1 MRTLNIVVLYL
12 ILYNSKINIL
22 FYIQKNN
29 DIIYYMILDKI
40 NYIKMN
46 LRKYIENILIKI
58 GIPEES
64 FKYFFQY
71 YYSWI
76 LIPLLPILYY
86 NYPLIR
92 PAITVY
98 MFIVAILGTIL
109 TLLIPEKIPNLM
121 FLIIRII
128 FIFFHLIV
136 LVPIFMKSSYIKTKK
151 NKNENKNEN
160 ESTNEKKVTFSNKNK
175 YFYYTTEFNKLLQI
189 NYYNFALFLLGIY
202 LITSFPSWPYF
213 WVTRKLVLILFVL
226 IVVSLWLIGEFINL
240 NNYVPY

>member
-1 MRTLNIVVLYL
+1 
-12 ILYNSKINIL
+12 
-22 FYIQKNN
+22 
-29 DIIYYMILDKI
+29 MILDKI
-40 NYIKMN
+40 NYIKTN
-46 LRKYIENILIKI
+46 LRKCIENVLIKI
-58 GIPEES
+58 GIPEKS

-86 NYPLIR
+86 MYPFIR
-92 PAITVY
+92 PVITVY
-98 MFIVAILGTIL
+98 IFIVAILGTIL
-109 TLLIPEKIPNLM
+109 TLLIPGKISNLM
-121 FLIIRII
+121 LLIIRII

>member
-1 MRTLNIVVLYL
+1 
-12 ILYNSKINIL
+12 
-22 FYIQKNN
+22 
-29 DIIYYMILDKI
+29 MILDKI
-40 NYIKMN
+40 NYIKN
-46 LRKYIENILIKI
+46 EFKKYIENVLIKL
-58 GIPEES
+58 GYSEEHL
-64 FKYFFQY
+64 KYFFQY

-76 LIPLLPILYY
+76 LIPLLAILYY
-86 NYPLIR
+86 MYPLIR

-109 TLLIPEKIPNLM
+109 ILLIPEKISNLI

-128 FIFFHLIV
+128 CIFLHLIV

-151 NKNENKNEN
+151 NKNKNEN
-160 ESTNEKKVTFSNKNK
+160 ENETTNEKKVTFSNKNK

-202 LITSFPSWPYF
+202 LITLFPIWPYF

-240 NNYVPY
+240 NNYLPFSIF